1 MINKPKY
8 LWVRPNSV
16 ESPLSIV
23 NDPIALFRGAQF
35 DETTDKLYQIGQEVQ
50 LKVSIDVIPTKREST
65 DLSRQQEAGRTA
77 VQDTYC
83 LKGGL
88 GVGDY
93 RG

>member
-23 NDPIALFRGAQF
+23 DDPIALFRGAQF
-35 DETTDKLYQIGQEVQ
+35 DETTDKLYQIGQEVT
-50 LKVSIDVIPTKREST
+50 LKVSIDVISTKRESA

-77 VQDTYC
+77 VRDPYGHDRQRGVD
-83 LKGGL
+83 GL
-88 GVGDY
+88 
-93 RG
+93 